1 MRRCRQSCY
10 AVFVLLPIA
19 CSVAGTA
26 QNPGASEQNPRASED
41 PVDRGKEYAKKGQ
54 YDKAIR
60 EFSEAIRLD
69 PKNADAYHQRGL
81 AYDQQKEYDKAISDF
96 TEAFRLEAG
105 ESDHLLARGAVYEHK
120 KDYANAV
127 SDYNQAI
134 QVEAD
139 NDGAHDSLAWILATC
154 PKDDVRDGK
163 RAVELATRACK
174 LRDWDDADSLDTL
187 AAAHAETGNFDEAV
201 KWEKKALGFEFGMK
215 KNKKDGEARLKLYEA
230 GKPYRD
236 E

>member
-10 AVFVLLPIA
+10 AVFLLLPIA
-19 CSVAGTA
+19 CSVAGTG
-26 QNPGASEQNPRASED
+26 QNPGMSEEH
-41 PVDRGKEYAKKGQ
+41 VERGEEFAKEGQ

-60 EFSEAIRLD
+60 EFTEAIRLD

-81 AYDQQKEYDKAISDF
+81 AYDQTKDYDKAISDF
-96 TEAFRLEAG
+96 TEAVRLEAG
-105 ESDHLLARGAVYEHK
+105 ESDHLRARGAVYEHK
-120 KDYANAV
+120 KDSANAV

-139 NDGAHDSLAWILATC
+139 NDDALDSLAWILATC

-163 RAVELATRACK
+163 RAVELAKKACE
-174 LRDWDDADSLDTL
+174 LRKWDDADSLDTL
-187 AAAHAETGNFDEAV
+187 AAAYAETGDFTEAV
-201 KWEKKALGFEFGMK
+201 KWEKKALEFEFAVK
-215 KNKKDGEARLKLYEA
+215 KNKKDAEARLKLYEA